1 MRSVPASFDE
11 AAVRQVDGLLGA
23 LAAEH
28 QVAVPLAVES
38 GSRAWGF
45 PSPDSDYDCRFVY
58 VRRAEDY
65 LTPWLGRDVIERA
78 PSALLDVNGWDL
90 RKALALLVKGNAVIL
105 EWLTS
110 PVVYAGDEA
119 FRDTLRALA
128 DRIADRAA
136 VGRHYLHVGRSQHR
150 RFALPDGRM
159 PRKKLFYALRPA
171 IALHWLRER
180 PDAAVPPMHLTAL
193 LAQTPVPDDVRAE
206 VDALVAAKAVT
217 RELGLAPVPT
227 PVAGYLAA
235 QLVDEPWLDARRDP
249 AATTT
254 ARADAAD
261 VFRWAVRAYG

>member
-11 AAVRQVDGLLGA
+11 AAVREVDGLLGA

-28 QVAVPLAVES
+28 QVVVPLAVES

-65 LTPWLGRDVIERA
+65 LTPWPGRDVIERA
-78 PSALLDVNGWDL
+78 PSAVLDVNGWDL

-119 FRDTLRALA
+119 FRDALRGLA
-128 DRIADRAA
+128 DRVVDRAA

-159 PRKKLFYALRPA
+159 PHKKLFYALRPA
-171 IALHWLRER
+171 VALHWLRDR
-180 PDAAVPPMHLTAL
+180 PDAAVPPMQLQAL
-193 LAQTPVPDDVRAE
+193 LAQTPVPDDVRDE
-206 VDALVAAKAVT
+206 VAGLVAAKART
-217 RELGLAPVPT
+217 RELGVAEVP
-227 PVAGYLAA
+227 PAVARYLAA
-235 QLVDEPWLDARRDP
+235 HLVDEPWLERRPDP
-249 AATTT
+249 AALTA